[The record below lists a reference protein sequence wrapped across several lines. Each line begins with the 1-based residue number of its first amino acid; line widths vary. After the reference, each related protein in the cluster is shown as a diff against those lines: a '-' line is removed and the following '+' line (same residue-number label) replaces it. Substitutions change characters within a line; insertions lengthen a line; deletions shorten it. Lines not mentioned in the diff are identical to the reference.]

1 MNESESKDVPQV
13 TPSRENERLKPEWLR
28 IPEAMR
34 IFGLGRSALY
44 ELIAGGKIQSTPLR
58 KPGAKR
64 GIRLIRYD
72 SLALYLEQAA
82 REGGVAR

>member
-1 MNESESKDVPQV
+1 MNNCESKHICPPDTGGEVG
-13 TPSRENERLKPEWLR
+13 RLKPEWLR
-28 IPEAMR
+28 VPEAMR

-44 ELIAGGKIQSTPLR
+44 ELIAGNKIQSTPLH

-72 SLALYLEQAA
+72 SLALYLERAA
-82 REGGVAR
+82 QEGGVAR